1 MLRLISPEQRD
12 FMIVIPNKR
21 AFGLVFHFPG
31 NTIAVVIEFVL
42 ICEYKNENRQ
52 SSAFL
57 EI

>member
-1 MLRLISPEQRD
+1 
-12 FMIVIPNKR
+12 MIVIPNKR